1 MKLNFNYYKIIFFI
15 LNSLFKLVIILSYF
29 LLICDLENLKND
41 IQKILSEN

>member
-29 LLICDLENLKND
+29 LLICDLKNFKWVVKLYLNLY
-41 IQKILSEN
+41 

>member
-29 LLICDLENLKND
+29 LLICDLEKFKWVVKLYLN
-41 IQKILSEN
+41 